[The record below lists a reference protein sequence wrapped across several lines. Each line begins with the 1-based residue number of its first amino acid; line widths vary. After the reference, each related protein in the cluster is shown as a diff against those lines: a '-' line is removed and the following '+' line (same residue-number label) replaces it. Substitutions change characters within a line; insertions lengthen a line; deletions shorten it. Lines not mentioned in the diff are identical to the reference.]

1 MKKHFSLLTAAM
13 LMVTLAA
20 CTPAASSSVVSSSSE
35 PSSISS
41 SLEESSSSDTS
52 TSLSSSSSSS
62 ISSSSSSSS
71 TSSVEAPKEVKIG
84 EVYTSNYWDI
94 TIENMLDTVL
104 GDLSEKVP
112 VFTSQ
117 RYEALMAYP
126 DGSQTLT
133 FQIKCYGANASSAM
147 RIYKEKMEACGYY
160 FSAENNYGYQ
170 MVDYYSDLFLAY
182 SLEGADTDT
191 PCFVIQTNIQQTR
204 EAEWNN
210 NAVSLYTDLDNIPA
224 CPAESYSTSYDNS
237 KDTLT
242 VFALFVDRN
251 TVVNK
256 YMSELVK
263 AGFTSQGT
271 DQYGATTMID
281 STGYVSV
288 VLYLTYGDYDCD
300 ALYINFVNVWP
311 SVGIASFTLLTQFP
325 KVTSDTAK
333 FDRYKYFDLVGNGNE
348 QDYVLCIY
356 FLYVSTSDYE
366 SYVDTLVDYGFA
378 KGEVTVSETNIIT
391 TELDVSM
398 ILDTGAIYKINVEVL
413 YQVASSI
420 ICIVLHPATAIKQI
434 GVSQYEK
441 IIISRRSIARLSN
454 HWL

>member
-1 MKKHFSLLTAAM
+1 MKKHFAFLTA
-13 LMVTLAA
+13 TLLAVSLSA
-20 CTPAASSSVVSSSSE
+20 CNGTSSSTGGTTSTSDIITSSSV
-35 PSSISS
+35 I
-41 SLEESSSSDTS
+41 ESSSSDEVTS
-52 TSLSSSSSSS
+52 SSSINSVSSSSSSS
-62 ISSSSSSSS
+62 SVSSSSSSSS
-71 TSSVEAPKEVKIG
+71 TSSVNTPKDVKIG

-94 TIENMLDTVL
+94 TIENMLDIVL
-104 GDLSEKVP
+104 CDLSEKVP

-133 FQIKCYGANASSAM
+133 FQIKCFGANASSAT

-191 PCFVIQTNIQQTR
+191 PCFIIQTNIQQTR

-391 TELDVSM
+391 TELDVNM
-398 ILDTGAIYKINVEVL
+398 IIDTGAIYKINVEVL
-413 YQVASSI
+413 YQVASNI
-420 ICIVLHPATAIKQI
+420 ICIVLHPATAIK
-434 GVSQYEK
+434 
-441 IIISRRSIARLSN
+441 
-454 HWL
+454 

>member
-1 MKKHFSLLTAAM
+1 MKKHFAFLTA
-13 LMVTLAA
+13 TLLAVSLSA
-20 CTPAASSSVVSSSSE
+20 CNGTSSSTGGTTSTSDIITSSSV
-35 PSSISS
+35 I
-41 SLEESSSSDTS
+41 ESSSSDEVTS
-52 TSLSSSSSSS
+52 SSSINSVSSSSSSS
-62 ISSSSSSSS
+62 SVSSSSSSSS
-71 TSSVEAPKEVKIG
+71 TSSVNTPKDVKIG

-94 TIENMLDTVL
+94 TIENMLDIVL
-104 GDLSEKVP
+104 CDLSEKVP

-133 FQIKCYGANASSAM
+133 FQIKCFGANASSAT

-191 PCFVIQTNIQQTR
+191 PCFIIQTNIQQTR

-224 CPAESYSTSYDNS
+224 CPAESYSTSYDTS

-242 VFALFVDRN
+242 VYALFVDRN

-333 FDRYKYFDLVGNGNE
+333 FDRYKYFDLVGEGNE
-348 QDYVLCIY
+348 KDYVLCIY
-356 FLYVSTSDYE
+356 YLYVSTSDYE
-366 SYVDTLVDYGFA
+366 SYVDALVNYGFD

-391 TELDVSM
+391 TELDVNM
-398 ILDTGAIYKINVEVL
+398 IIDTGAIYKINVEVL
-413 YQVASSI
+413 YQVASNI
-420 ICIVLHPATAIKQI
+420 ICIVLHPATAIK
-434 GVSQYEK
+434 
-441 IIISRRSIARLSN
+441 
-454 HWL
+454 

>member
-20 CTPAASSSVVSSSSE
+20 CTPATSSSVVSSSSE

-41 SLEESSSSDTS
+41 NLEESSNSDTS
-52 TSLSSSSSSS
+52 SSLSSSSSTSS
-62 ISSSSSSSS
+62 IASSSSSSSS
-71 TSSVEAPKEVKIG
+71 TSSVETPKEVKIG

-133 FQIKCYGANASSAM
+133 FQIKCFGANASSAT

-182 SLEGADTDT
+182 SLEGVDTGD
-191 PCFVIQTNIQQTR
+191 PCFIIQSNIQQTR
-204 EAEWNN
+204 EKEWNN
-210 NAVSLYTDLDNIPA
+210 YAVSLYTDLTNIPA
-224 CPAESYSTSYDNS
+224 CPAESYSTSYDTS

-242 VFALFVDRN
+242 VYALFVDRN

-256 YMSELVK
+256 YMTELIK

-281 STGYVSV
+281 PTGYVSV

-311 SVGIASFTLLTQFP
+311 SVGIASFALLTQFP

-420 ICIVLHPATAIKQI
+420 ICIVLHPATAIK
-434 GVSQYEK
+434 
-441 IIISRRSIARLSN
+441 
-454 HWL
+454 

>member
-20 CTPAASSSVVSSSSE
+20 CTPATSSSVVSSSSE

-41 SLEESSSSDTS
+41 SLEESSSNDTS
-52 TSLSSSSSSS
+52 SSLSSSSSSTSS
-62 ISSSSSSSS
+62 IASSSSSSSS
-71 TSSVEAPKEVKIG
+71 TSSVETPKEVKIG

-133 FQIKCYGANASSAM
+133 FQIKCFGANASSAT

-182 SLEGADTDT
+182 SLEGVDTGD
-191 PCFVIQTNIQQTR
+191 PCFIIQSNIQQTR
-204 EAEWNN
+204 EKEWNN
-210 NAVSLYTDLDNIPA
+210 YAVTLYTDLDNIPA

-242 VFALFVDRN
+242 VYALFVDRN

-311 SVGIASFTLLTQFP
+311 SVGIVSFTNLTHFP
-325 KVTSDTAK
+325 KLVSDTA
-333 FDRYKYFDLVGNGNE
+333 RYDSYTYLNLGSEDKP
-348 QDYVLCIY
+348 DYRLCIY
-356 FLYVSTSDYE
+356 YINASSTDYE
-366 SYVDTLVDYGFA
+366 GYVNDLVTYGFT
-378 KGEVTVSETNIIT
+378 KGDVEVSETNIIST
-391 TELDVSM
+391 YLSM
-398 ILDTGAIYKINVEVL
+398 FCTYQNGQSTGYLTVNIRVL
-413 YQVASSI
+413 YQLSSNTVCLVI
-420 ICIVLHPATAIKQI
+420 EEAVPF
-434 GVSQYEK
+434 S
-441 IIISRRSIARLSN
+441 LS
-454 HWL
+454 

>member
-170 MVDYYSDLFLAY
+170 MVDYYSDLFLAPSREY
-182 SLEGADTDT
+182 AKKRSL
-191 PCFVIQTNIQQTR
+191 
-204 EAEWNN
+204 
-210 NAVSLYTDLDNIPA
+210 
-224 CPAESYSTSYDNS
+224 
-237 KDTLT
+237 
-242 VFALFVDRN
+242 
-251 TVVNK
+251 
-256 YMSELVK
+256 
-263 AGFTSQGT
+263 
-271 DQYGATTMID
+271 
-281 STGYVSV
+281 
-288 VLYLTYGDYDCD
+288 
-300 ALYINFVNVWP
+300 
-311 SVGIASFTLLTQFP
+311 
-325 KVTSDTAK
+325 
-333 FDRYKYFDLVGNGNE
+333 
-348 QDYVLCIY
+348 
-356 FLYVSTSDYE
+356 
-366 SYVDTLVDYGFA
+366 
-378 KGEVTVSETNIIT
+378 
-391 TELDVSM
+391 
-398 ILDTGAIYKINVEVL
+398 
-413 YQVASSI
+413 
-420 ICIVLHPATAIKQI
+420 
-434 GVSQYEK
+434 
-441 IIISRRSIARLSN
+441 
-454 HWL
+454 